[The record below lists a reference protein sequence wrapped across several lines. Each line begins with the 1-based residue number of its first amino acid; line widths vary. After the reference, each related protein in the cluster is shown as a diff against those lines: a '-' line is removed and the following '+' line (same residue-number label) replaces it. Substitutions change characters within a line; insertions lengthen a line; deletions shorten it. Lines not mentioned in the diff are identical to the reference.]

1 MKKIIV
7 SFSLFCLFSFVV
19 NAQSWIRI
27 NQLGYLPKSTKVAV
41 WVAKEQTTI
50 NTFDLMDAK
59 TNKKVWSSKKVEN
72 KGAYGPFT
80 ATCRLDFSDFEIPG
94 EYYLQADTTLSP
106 TFRVGPDVYD
116 HTADFLLKY
125 MRQQRCG
132 FNPFFNDSCHL
143 DDGFIVYHPTKSG
156 QHLDV
161 TGGWHDATD
170 YLQYTAT
177 SANAVFQLL
186 FAYRENP
193 AAFGDAYQANG
204 LPGAN
209 GIPDVLDEAK
219 WGMDWLLKMNPSD
232 TEYYNQIAD
241 DRDHAGFRLP
251 TLDKVV
257 YDSAQHGRP
266 VYFCTGEPQGLVKYK
281 NRATGIASTA
291 GKYAS
296 AYAIGAAV
304 LAEHFPEYAPALA
317 SRAEQAFTFGQQH
330 PGACQTAPGGAPYFY
345 EEDNWVDDMELAAA
359 ELYRLTG
366 DASYLA
372 EAQKYARQEPI
383 TPWMGAD
390 TARHYQWYPFFNAGH
405 YEAAAGKSPEKSE
418 FIAYYAKGL
427 ELIQKRGQDNAFLM
441 GIPFIWCSNNLVAAC
456 LSQSRLYRKLSG
468 DPAFEPMEAAL
479 RDWLFGCNPWG
490 TSMIVG
496 LPEEGDTPIDPHSS
510 LTHLYNYK
518 IDGGLIDGPVYGTIF
533 NRLKGL
539 VLFYKDEYAPF
550 QSDLVVYHDDVGD
563 YSTNEPTMD
572 GTACLVYYL
581 AAMEAES
588 AAQGYEKPKVLFDKT
603 GAIIRGDT
611 SQKKIAL
618 VFTGDEFA
626 DGGQVILRTL
636 ERHNIKASFFLTGN
650 FYRNP
655 KFIPLIKKLRD
666 AGHYLGPHS
675 DRHLLYCD
683 WTPER
688 NLLVDQDSF
697 SRDLEINYAVMS
709 KFNITKADAS
719 YFLPPYE
726 WNNEAIT
733 FWTQQMDLTLINYTP
748 GTLSHADYTTP
759 DDNNYRSSEEI
770 YNSILDYE
778 HKNGLNGFILLS
790 HIGTDARRTDKFYH
804 KLDVLIQVLKQKDYE
819 FGRIGE

>member
-1 MKKIIV
+1 MMNRNIV
-7 SFSLFCLFSFVV
+7 LILITTFLFPSIVA
-19 NAQSWIRI
+19 AQSWIRV
-27 NQLGYLPKSTKVAV
+27 NQLGYLPQSIKAAV
-41 WVAKEQTTI
+41 WVSKDATTI
-50 NTFDLMDAK
+50 KKFELVDAE
-59 TNKKVWSSKKVEN
+59 TKKVVWSSKKAEK

-80 ATCRLDFSDFEIPG
+80 STYRLDFSKFKKTG
-94 EYYLQADTTLSP
+94 RYFLQVGDIHSP
-106 TFRVGPDVYD
+106 TFPIGPLVYREA
-116 HTADFLLKY
+116 ADFLLKY

-132 FNPFFNDSCHL
+132 FNPFFNDSCHVN
-143 DDGFIVYHPTKSG
+143 DGFIVYHPTKSG
-156 QHLDV
+156 QHLEV

-193 AAFGDAYQANG
+193 SAFADAYQANG

-219 WGMDWLLKMNPSD
+219 WGIDWLLKMNPSP

-251 TLDKVV
+251 TLDQVV
-257 YDSAQHGRP
+257 YDSNQLGRP
-266 VYFCTGEPQGLVKYK
+266 VYFCTGEPQGLIRYK

-296 AYAIGAAV
+296 AYALGATV
-304 LAEHFPEYAPALA
+304 LAKHFPDYAVELTE
-317 SRAEQAFTFGQQH
+317 RAKAAFTFGEQH

-366 DASYLA
+366 DEAYLA
-372 EAQKYARQEPI
+372 KAQKYAREEPV

-405 YEAAAGKSPEKSE
+405 YEAAEANMKKGTT
-418 FIAYYAKGL
+418 FTRYYADGLNAIYQKG
-427 ELIQKRGQDNAFLM
+427 KDNAFLM
-441 GIPFIWCSNNLVAAC
+441 GIPFIWCSNNLVAAT
-456 LSQSRLYRKLSG
+456 LSQSRLYHKLTG
-468 DPAFEPMEAAL
+468 DDQYQAMEAAL

-490 TSMIVG
+490 TSMVVG
-496 LPEEGDTPIDPHSS
+496 MPRSGDTPVDPHSS
-510 LTHLYNYK
+510 LTHLYGYN
-518 IDGGLIDGPVYGTIF
+518 IDGGLVDGPVYGSIF
-533 NRLKGL
+533 GRLKGL
-539 VLFYKDEYAPF
+539 TLFEHDEYAPF

-572 GTACLVYYL
+572 GTACLIYYL
-581 AAMEAES
+581 SALEAENT
-588 AAQGYEKPKVLFDKT
+588 YPKPLFDGT

-611 SQKKIAL
+611 TQKKIAL

-626 DGGQVILRTL
+626 EGGETIQRTL
-636 ERHNIKASFFLTGN
+636 LRNEVKASFFLTGH

-655 KFIPLIKKLRD
+655 RLTTLIEKLLAD
-666 AGHYLGPHS
+666 GHYLGAHS

-683 WTPER
+683 WTEEQ
-688 NLLVDQDSF
+688 NLLVTRDSF
-697 SRDLEINYAVMS
+697 TRDVQANYGAMA
-709 KFNITKADAS
+709 KFGIRKEDAP

-726 WNNEAIT
+726 WNNEIIAL
-733 FWTQQMDLTLINYTP
+733 WTQQMDLQLVNYTP
-748 GTLSHADYTTP
+748 GTLSHADYTVP
-759 DDNNYRSSEEI
+759 DDRNYRSSDQI
-770 YNSILDYE
+770 LTSILDYE
-778 HKNGLNGFILLS
+778 YQNNLNGFILLS
-790 HIGTDARRTDKFYH
+790 HIGTDARRRDKFYF
-804 KLDVLIQVLKQKDYE
+804 KLDALIKILKSKGYE
-819 FGRIGE
+819 FVKIGEW